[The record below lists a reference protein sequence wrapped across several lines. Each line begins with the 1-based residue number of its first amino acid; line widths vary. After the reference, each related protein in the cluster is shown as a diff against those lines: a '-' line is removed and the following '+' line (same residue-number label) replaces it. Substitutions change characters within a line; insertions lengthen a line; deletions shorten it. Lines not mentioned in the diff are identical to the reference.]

1 MIVSRFILVI
11 TFILSASAH
20 VQTVHAQNAPPRLGV
35 TTHFSQGWPISL
47 IERAQSIGVGT
58 IRDSL
63 HWPDIE
69 KSPGV
74 YDFSSKK
81 TQHITNACAAGMTV
95 LLGIEP
101 RNPLYDNKLTAHSPT
116 AQLAFANYI
125 RAIADR
131 YSGCVIAIEVGN
143 EINGRGGMTGPASTA
158 RAASHTALLKAVYQ
172 RVKPSHP
179 EIAILGGSTNAI
191 GTGFLKS
198 LFAAGALD
206 YMDGVAIHPYR
217 KEPEAVDWE
226 IGRLNDAMLAAGTIR
241 PIWVTEFSRDFDHPS
256 DAAPFFLKMLSLMYG
271 AGVKN
276 VYWYALI
283 DQSWFPTMG
292 LLNLKGEEKPG
303 SRAFAY
309 AANHLVPLGIANRI
323 DHGDP
328 TLFHFRFGPS
338 THVLWGSRRTIIAGP
353 NARFLDA
360 EGSSIPTALELSD
373 TPIIVAGTANVQFG
387 RAEILADS
395 QYGFAHA
402 PLSWFAISKTGAN
415 VPLAPIDWKW
425 TSYLGAKSVPQMI
438 VNPAGI
444 GPAGQYSALVR
455 YTADR
460 SITAI
465 ASFCLTP
472 LGKYG
477 DGVTVAIQQNGKQ
490 LWSGPVGILSGKHA
504 SNIPVTLKTGDNV
517 DLVISPNA
525 NAGGDR
531 MGYRF
536 RISLSAV
543 DAADC

>member
-1 MIVSRFILVI
+1 MTISRFVLLL

-20 VQTVHAQNAPPRLGV
+20 VQSVQAQNAPGPLGV

-47 IERAQSIGVGT
+47 IERAQSIGVGS

-81 TQHITNACAAGMTV
+81 TQHVTSACAADMTV
-95 LLGIEP
+95 LLGLEP
-101 RNPLYDNKLTAHSPT
+101 RNPLYDNKLTAHSPN
-116 AQLAFANYI
+116 AQSAFANFVK
-125 RAIADR
+125 AIADR

-143 EINGRGGMTGPASTA
+143 EINGRGGMTGPAATA

-172 RVKPSHP
+172 RVKPGHP
-179 EIAILGGSTNAI
+179 GIAILGGSTNAI

-226 IGRLNDAMLAAGTIR
+226 IGRLNDALLAAGKIR
-241 PIWVTEFSRDFDHPS
+241 PIWVTEFSRDFERPT
-256 DAAPFFLKMLSLMYG
+256 DAAPFFLKMLSLMQG
-271 AGVKN
+271 AGVRHN
-276 VYWYALI
+276 YWYALI

-292 LLNLKGEEKPG
+292 LLTLKGEEKPG

-309 AANHLVPLGIANRI
+309 AANHLAPLGNAIRV

-338 THVLWGSRRTIIAGP
+338 THILWGSRRTIIAGP
-353 NARFLDA
+353 NARFRNA
-360 EGSSIPTALELSD
+360 EGALIPTVLELSD
-373 TPIIVAGTANVQFG
+373 MPIIVDGIANIQFG

-395 QYGFAHA
+395 EYGFASG
-402 PLSWFAISKTGAN
+402 PLSWFAISKTGAI
-415 VPLAPIDWKW
+415 VPLVPIDWKW
-425 TSYLGAKSVPQMI
+425 TSYLGSKTVPQMI

-460 SITAI
+460 SVNAI
-465 ASFCLTP
+465 ASFCLNP
-472 LGKYG
+472 VGKFG
-477 DGVTVAIQQNGKQ
+477 DGVTVEIKQNGKP
-490 LWSGPVGILSGKHA
+490 LWSGSVGILSGKRTSHVA
-504 SNIPVTLKTGDNV
+504 VALKSGDNV
-517 DLVISPNA
+517 DLVINPNA

-531 MGYRF
+531 MAYRF
-536 RISLSAV
+536 RISLSAA
-543 DAADC
+543 DATDC